1 MIRRFF
7 LSKLAKRQLR
17 FLAMINFERVVDHG
31 SRHYFY
37 YNHASGR
44 SYWSKPSLLE
54 AATKKS
60 VKSQVVQANKRK
72 PSKESEEEDM
82 IPWSISF
89 YAGKPIYLNVITG
102 EVLNDKPEGFMVCH
116 KCQTLLAIRKCEA
129 TSCQC
134 SLCFGCYR
142 AVHLAMPTVRASR
155 GDHDGV
161 PCKPIDCCKCKA
173 AAAAAAATTPAD
185 RHCHECDLDLCK
197 SCFARIHRS
206 PLLAMH
212 AWSKI

>member
-1 MIRRFF
+1 MNSILRCLDLWWPQAIFTKQP
-7 LSKLAKRQLR
+7 LGSSYSIGSQAKVIGSTLAQ
-17 FLAMINFERVVDHG
+17 D
-31 SRHYFY
+31 
-37 YNHASGR
+37 
-44 SYWSKPSLLE
+44 
-54 AATKKS
+54 
-60 VKSQVVQANKRK
+60 
-72 PSKESEEEDM
+72 
-82 IPWSISF
+82 
-89 YAGKPIYLNVITG
+89 
-102 EVLNDKPEGFMVCH
+102 DKPEGFMVCH